1 VNKSGEKFM
10 DTVFF
15 MKEALKEA
23 EKAFEINEVPVGC
36 VIVYDAQIIGR
47 GHNRRTIEKNPLKH
61 AEIIAINEACTFI
74 NDWRLED
81 CHIFVTVEPCPMCA
95 GAILQ
100 ARMKSLYFGAWNK
113 KAGACGSVIDI
124 ISEDKF
130 NHKVE
135 MYPGIMQEECSELMS
150 VFFAQLRKG

>member
-1 VNKSGEKFM
+1 M
-10 DTVFF
+10 DTIFF

-23 EKAFEINEVPVGC
+23 GKAFEINEVPVGC
-36 VIVYDAQIIGR
+36 VIVYGNQIIGR

-61 AEIIAINEACTFI
+61 AEIIAINEACAFI

-113 KAGACGSVIDI
+113 KAGACGSLIDI
-124 ISEDKF
+124 ISEEKF
-130 NHKVE
+130 NHRVE
-135 MYPGIMQEECSELMS
+135 MYPGIMQEECAGLMS
-150 VFFAQLRKG
+150 SFFAQLRKG

>member
-1 VNKSGEKFM
+1 M